1 MLYSELK
8 EAKSQ
13 LVHLKKFS
21 LNFSSS
27 LFGYELI
34 FPSLTILYYLFSVFL
49 YVLHLV
55 NYYFVVFY
63 DLNVTVVL
71 CMHFVQ

>member
-27 LFGYELI
+27 LFGYVLI

-49 YVLHLV
+49 YVLV
-55 NYYFVVFY
+55 KYYFLVFY

-71 CMHFVQ
+71 CMRFVQ